1 MQDAIVKVPA
11 AGSARGHGFGTAP
24 VFLAAISTI
33 LGAILFLRFG
43 YAVGHLGLAG
53 ALLVVLLG
61 HMVTIPTA
69 LALAEIATNRR
80 VEGGGEYYIVSR
92 SFGTT
97 IGSVVGISLYA
108 SQAVSV
114 AFYMIAFAEAF
125 RPLAPLFERLTGLLF
140 DPRMVSLPGALVLVV
155 LILVRGAAIGVGA
168 LYVVVTLLAAALLL
182 FFMGAPLPGFDP
194 EAVALTAHVASAD
207 PFITVFAIVFPAFTG
222 MTAGVG
228 LSGDLADPR
237 RSIPRGTLGA
247 TLVGCA
253 VYIAVVVKLAYS
265 APLEALAGR
274 PLVMAEVALWGPI
287 VPIGLACATL
297 SSAIGS
303 VLVAPR
309 TLQALGRDAA
319 LPGRPLSRWLGR
331 GHGEVNEPR
340 NATLVT
346 AVVALTVVWLGSV
359 DLVAR
364 LISMFF
370 MITYGSICAISFLE
384 HFAARPSYRPS
395 FRSRWYVSLFGA
407 LTCLLVMFQMDPF
420 FALLALFTMGLL
432 YWSLSTRSRREGKG
446 SDLGAIFEGAMTQLA
461 RDLHVRL
468 QRRREL
474 RRRGEWR
481 PSIICVSSHTFERA
495 APIELL
501 SWLCLRQGFG
511 TYLHHVQ
518 GTLNAET
525 FQESQRARHR
535 LLEQVSSRASGL
547 YVDTVVSPS
556 MTSAVAQALQVP
568 GISGLP
574 NNAALFDI
582 SVHDTS
588 TSAEEVARLA
598 TFAAHAEMAV
608 LMLRHGDAHFGDH
621 NAIHVWLTWDDAKNA
636 DLMILLAYIILG
648 HPDWT
653 HAELRVFAALPS
665 EQVADEREEFGKR
678 MAEGRIPVAS
688 KNIRFLAADD
698 SAAFRAS
705 VSERSRDADLVILGF
720 SLSDLAERGAELF
733 SDHPE
738 LTDVLFVCA
747 PRRISIT

>member
-1 MQDAIVKVPA
+1 MGHGTTTGA
-11 AGSARGHGFGTAP
+11 ASGRGHGFGTMP
-24 VFLAAISTI
+24 VFLAGISTI

-43 YAVGHLGLAG
+43 YAVGHAGAAG

-97 IGSVVGISLYA
+97 IGSVIGLSLYA

-125 RPLAPLFERLTGLLF
+125 RPLAGNFEGIAGLPF
-140 DPRMVSLPGALVLVV
+140 DPRFVSLPGTLLLVFLM
-155 LILVRGAAIGVGA
+155 LVRGAALGVGA
-168 LYVVVTLLAAALLL
+168 LYVVVSVLTAALVL
-182 FFMGAPLPGFDP
+182 FFLGAPVQDFDP
-194 EAVALTAHVASAD
+194 GAVVLTAQVADAD

-237 RSIPRGTLGA
+237 RSIPRGTIAA
-247 TLVGCA
+247 TLCGLV
-253 VYIAVVVKLAYS
+253 VYVAVVLKLAHS
-265 APLEALAGR
+265 APLARLAER
-274 PLVMAEVALWGPI
+274 PLVMADIALWGPI
-287 VPIGLACATL
+287 IPIGLACATL

-309 TLQALGRDAA
+309 TLQALGHDRA
-319 LPGRPLSRWLGR
+319 LPGRGLNAFLGD
-331 GHGEVNEPR
+331 GKGEVNEPR

-346 AVVALTVVWLGSV
+346 GVVALAIVWLGNV
-359 DLVAR
+359 DAVAR

-384 HFAARPSYRPS
+384 HFAARPSYRPT
-395 FRSRWYVSLFGA
+395 FRSRWYLSLFGA
-407 LTCLLVMFQMDPF
+407 TTCLLVMFQMDPL
-420 FALLALFTMGLL
+420 FAILALATMGAL
-432 YWSLSTRSRREGKG
+432 YWSLSTASRREGKG
-446 SDLGAIFEGAMTQLA
+446 TDLGVIFEGVMTQLA

-468 QRRREL
+468 QRRRQR

-481 PSIICVSSHTFERA
+481 PSIICVNSHTFERA

-511 TYLHHVQ
+511 TYLHHIE
-518 GTLNAET
+518 GMLDAET
-525 FQESQRARHR
+525 FRESMIARRR
-535 LLEQVSSRASGL
+535 LLDQVSSRAAGL
-547 YVDTVVSPS
+547 YVDTIVSPS
-556 MTSAVAQALQVP
+556 LTSAVAQALQVP

-582 SVHDTS
+582 SVHDNAS
-588 TSAEEVARLA
+588 TASEVARLA
-598 TFAAHAEMAV
+598 TFAAHTDMAALV
-608 LMLRHGDAHFGDH
+608 LRHGDAHFGDH
-621 NAIHVWLTWDDAKNA
+621 SSIHIWITWDDEDSA
-636 DLMILLAYIILG
+636 DLMILLAYIVLG
-648 HPDWT
+648 HPDWH

-665 EQVADEREEFGKR
+665 DQVQDEREEFGRR

-698 SAAFRAS
+698 PESYRKA
-705 VSERSRDADLVILGF
+705 VMERSRDADLVVLGF
-720 SLSDLAERGAELF
+720 DLQGLAARGAELF

-738 LTDVLFVCA
+738 LRDVLFVCA